1 MPVRPWYLV
10 VVVRTK
16 KDQPNVLKPIRK
28 ANALVAKNAN
38 VLAAIS
44 VNALIVRMIAPVK
57 IVNAFAKASINV
69 RSART
74 RRISNRLIRNR
85 RPR

>member
-16 KDQPNVLKPIRK
+16 KDQSNVLKPIRK

-57 IVNAFAKASINV
+57 IVNAFAKASINA